1 MHIDKIVDGVVKYAE
16 RTIVPTMTGIQE
28 GAFYALA
35 ELIKDNHGMVEE
47 IVGKNFFLRSMIKL
61 DKEGNIN
68 LEQLTPAVRRAI
80 SRTREKKISFTLPGY
95 GSITLNERD
104 VNELLDTIEKED
116 SNATHRE
123 NDRPYQ

>member
-1 MHIDKIVDGVVKYAE
+1 MHIDKIVDGIVKYAE
-16 RTIVPTMTGIQE
+16 RTIVPTMNGIQE

-47 IVGKNFFLRSMIKL
+47 VVGKNFFLRSMIKL
-61 DKEGNIN
+61 DKDGNIN

-95 GSITLNERD
+95 GSVTLNERD

-123 NDRPYQ
+123 NDRPHQ

>member
-16 RTIVPTMTGIQE
+16 RTIVPTMNGIQE
-28 GAFYALA
+28 GAFYALT

-104 VNELLDTIEKED
+104 VNELLDTIEKEN

>member
-1 MHIDKIVDGVVKYAE
+1 MHIDKIVDGIVKYAE
-16 RTIVPTMTGIQE
+16 RTIVPTMNGIQE

-95 GSITLNERD
+95 GSITLSERD
-104 VNELLDTIEKED
+104 VNELLDTVEKED

>member
-1 MHIDKIVDGVVKYAE
+1 MHIDKIVDGIVKYAE
-16 RTIVPTMTGIQE
+16 RTIVPTMNGIQE

-68 LEQLTPAVRRAI
+68 LEQLAPAVRRGI
-80 SRTREKKISFTLPGY
+80 SRTREKKISFKMPGY
-95 GSITLNERD
+95 GPITLNEQD

-116 SNATHRE
+116 ANA
-123 NDRPYQ
+123 NS

>member
-16 RTIVPTMTGIQE
+16 QTIVPTMTAIQE
-28 GAFYALA
+28 GAFYALT

-47 IVGKNFFLRSMIKL
+47 IAGKNFFLRSLIKL

-104 VNELLDTIEKED
+104 VNDLLDTIEKEN

-123 NDRPYQ
+123 NDRSYQ